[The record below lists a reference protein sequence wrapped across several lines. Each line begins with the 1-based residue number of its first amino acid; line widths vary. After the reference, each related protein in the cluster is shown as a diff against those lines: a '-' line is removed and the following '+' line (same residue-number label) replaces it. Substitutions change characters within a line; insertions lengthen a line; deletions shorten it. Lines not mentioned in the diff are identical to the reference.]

1 MNRMGKRDGPLGP
14 WTLALV
20 ADYIPYPISHIY
32 IILSLHSFIHGI
44 EYIITVCCNGS
55 MLNTL
60 LPPVPHV
67 WDTRNAYAPQ
77 PIDHSV
83 WFNGLTGAP
92 LYARFLHFNML
103 YSALALDTA
112 KHVAVWCGE
121 NLSVLD
127 ARDPF

>member
-1 MNRMGKRDGPLGP
+1 MDLSPSCRL
-14 WTLALV
+14 
-20 ADYIPYPISHIY
+20 YPISHIPY
-32 IILSLHSFIHGI
+32 TYYFIPTFVYSRHRVH
-44 EYIITVCCNGS
+44 YYC
-55 MLNTL
+55 L
-60 LPPVPHV
+60 LQRQHVKYSTPPPVPHV